1 MQRRAHK
8 QATFAVTNHL
18 NEPVL
23 PIAELRKRMEAGD
36 ESVYKALLGLMG
48 NVPGTCG
55 YCACR
60 PRSASARAAAASRGG
75 ATCTTRCARPPSRWP
90 WHSKLWH
97 VPAVDVLGRAV
108 RVALRDDQRYP
119 AMMLTCRPPSPT
131 IPRRVMLRAGVQPIY
146 ARRRGLTCK
155 APGVL

>member
-97 VPAVDVLGRAV
+97 VPSRSAYLA
-108 RVALRDDQRYP
+108 
-119 AMMLTCRPPSPT
+119 RP
-131 IPRRVMLRAGVQPIY
+131 LY
-146 ARRRGLTCK
+146 
-155 APGVL
+155 